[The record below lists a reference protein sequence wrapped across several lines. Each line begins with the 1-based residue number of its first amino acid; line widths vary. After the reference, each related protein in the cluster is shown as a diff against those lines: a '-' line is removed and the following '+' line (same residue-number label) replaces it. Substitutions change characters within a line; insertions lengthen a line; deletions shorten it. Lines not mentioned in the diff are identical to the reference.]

1 MIADADEEH
10 PRDSRI
16 LCNYSMEDID
26 LDSLKQYR
34 LLLSSR
40 QPDHP
45 WLTLDDMAFLRKLG
59 GYRQDRQTG
68 RRVYFSGYINVWK
81 DRKYNG

>member
-1 MIADADEEH
+1 MNGHTYKRNNEGDYKCTDTEVRRMIADADEEH

-45 WLTLDDMAFLRKLG
+45 WLTLDDMAFLRKL
-59 GYRQDRQTG
+59 
-68 RRVYFSGYINVWK
+68 
-81 DRKYNG
+81 